1 MKTRCSACPWQN
13 CGWPFILVA
22 FCQFSIT
29 PVYLPLTH
37 HQFLL
42 FRWGKRF
49 IIVKSQ
55 AASSR
60 CCRAIAM
67 MLVGAKKDRKWLA
80 LFGSLPFWSSHSLT
94 LLLDCTS
101 GSVFFMNIL
110 LIWKPCKRLLLSP
123 HKYLWLSVAV
133 SLPSASLVIEVADYC
148 LWVIDGASNAPICCA
163 FYLPSFLDICHIRF
177 MTLELDSSLRFIFP
191 KPYPLQKFSL
201 LYSKDNPSYSF
212 YLKHIQ
218 WEWTH

>member
-1 MKTRCSACPWQN
+1 MCGGEEGFIYKWIPSTLMKTRCSACPWQN

-22 FCQFSIT
+22 LCQFSIT
-29 PVYLPLTH
+29 PIYLPLTH

-94 LLLDCTS
+94 SLLDCTS
-101 GSVFFMNIL
+101 GSV
-110 LIWKPCKRLLLSP
+110 LLSTSCWYENP
-123 HKYLWLSVAV
+123 IKDFCWVLTNTCDYL
-133 SLPSASLVIEVADYC
+133 
-148 LWVIDGASNAPICCA
+148 
-163 FYLPSFLDICHIRF
+163 
-177 MTLELDSSLRFIFP
+177 
-191 KPYPLQKFSL
+191 LQIPSL
-201 LYSKDNPSYSF
+201 LPPWSSR
-212 YLKHIQ
+212 
-218 WEWTH
+218 